1 MSTCRCS
8 NPDYLVLTRPLLAD
22 FEEMAATS
30 ERETII
36 AYINQ
41 VAVEW
46 EKPVSINL
54 RKTLFELVDAIQKA
68 EHHG

>member
-1 MSTCRCS
+1 
-8 NPDYLVLTRPLLAD
+8 
-22 FEEMAATS
+22 MAATS

-41 VAVEW
+41 LAVEW

-54 RKTLFELVDAIQKA
+54 RKTLFELSDALKNA